1 MPSSRAISLSLLAT
15 SVGQSKETSRDGPAE
30 AGGVLDLVADVRAD
44 HEQLFRHA
52 AADHA
57 GAAHPVFFGDHD
69 LGAVA
74 GGDAGGA
81 NAARTTADDEQIDV
95 ELSHINPRASRR
107 SANRQSVSGLLRD
120 PFAIA
125 RNR

>member
-15 SVGQSKETSRDGPAE
+15 SVGQSKVDGRNGPAE
-30 AGGVLDLVADVRAD
+30 AGGVLDLVMDVRAD

-69 LGAVA
+69 PRAMA
-74 GGDAGGA
+74 GGDPGGA
-81 NAARTTADDEQIDV
+81 NPARTSSDDKQIDV
-95 ELSHINPRASRR
+95 ELSHAPAPTEPVLPAS
-107 SANRQSVSGLLRD
+107 Q
-120 PFAIA
+120 I
-125 RNR
+125 

>member
-1 MPSSRAISLSLLAT
+1 A
-15 SVGQSKETSRDGPAE
+15 ETGSIRN
-30 AGGVLDLVADVRAD
+30 LVADVRAD

-74 GGDAGGA
+74 GCDAGGA

-95 ELSHINPRASRR
+95 ELSHINPARSRFWFLFLLLGSPPSDQVRGHAS
-107 SANRQSVSGLLRD
+107 LLKSN
-120 PFAIA
+120 IL
-125 RNR
+125 